1 MVFLNPS
8 TSRRSYVSV
17 LRARN
22 RIEQF
27 IIRHQTPSY
36 ETIPVWNSY
45 NRVLAEDIV
54 STINIPA
61 YHSSHM
67 DGYAVKAEDII
78 HASCEN
84 PVVLNLITNRIKPRK
99 RTGVLLSTP
108 TNVIV
113 RKHEAFRIMTGGY
126 LPKGANTV
134 IPIEETQQLVDREN
148 KAKVYAMATLPRGSF
163 VYHRGRDIK
172 KGYQLMNR
180 GKILRPQDT
189 ALLAS
194 LHITKVTVFRKPK
207 VAIIATGGELTD
219 KLDDDDIKS
228 GKVLDTHS
236 HIISR
241 LVEELGGIPFRMGLT
256 ADDIAKIRSK
266 IEDAIAKS
274 MDLILTLGGSSVGK
288 YDLVEAAINSMGKPD
303 LLFHGVKIDRGR
315 VTGLAITKGRPII
328 IMPGPIQ
335 GAMNA
340 FLIFASPILK
350 LLSGQ
355 PKEKKQLTIPAIL
368 TKEWHARKKFPNFTK
383 ILYVNLRGR
392 QDGDFEAEPI
402 IGETESLSMFVK
414 ANGYT
419 IVPEKTTYLNRGQKV
434 KVHLLSG
441 LSYVY
446 T

>member
-1 MVFLNPS
+1 MILNP
-8 TSRRSYVSV
+8 TIRRSYVSV
-17 LRARN
+17 IRARN

-36 ETIPVWNSY
+36 ETIPVWDSY
-45 NRVLAEDIV
+45 NRVLAQDIV

-78 HASCEN
+78 HASREN
-84 PVVLNLITNRIKPRK
+84 PVVLKLITNRIKPRK
-99 RTGVLLSTP
+99 RTGVLLPS

-126 LPKGANTV
+126 LPKGANIV
-134 IPIEETQQLVDREN
+134 IPIEETQQLVDSEN
-148 KAKVYAMATLPRGSF
+148 KAKVYAMAALPRGSF
-163 VYHRGRDIK
+163 VFHRGRDIK
-172 KGYQLMNR
+172 KGHQLMKR

-194 LHITKVTVFRKPK
+194 LHITKVTVFSKPK

-219 KLDDDDIKS
+219 KLDDDIKS

-241 LVEELGGIPFRMGLT
+241 LVEELGGISFRMGPT
-256 ADDIAKIRSK
+256 VDDITKIRSR

-288 YDLVEAAINSMGKPD
+288 YDLVEAAIDSMGKPD
-303 LLFHGVKIDRGR
+303 LLFHGVKLDRGR

-392 QDGDFEAEPI
+392 QNGDFEAEPI
-402 IGETESLSMFVK
+402 TGETESLSMFVK
-414 ANGYT
+414 ANGYI

-434 KVHLLSG
+434 KAHLLSG

>member
-1 MVFLNPS
+1 MVLN
-8 TSRRSYVSV
+8 TTTRRSYVSV

-45 NRVLAEDIV
+45 NRVLAQDIV

-78 HASCEN
+78 HASREN
-84 PVVLNLITNRIKPRK
+84 PVVLNLITNPIKPRK
-99 RTGVLLSTP
+99 RTAVLLPS

-134 IPIEETQQLVDREN
+134 IPIEETQQLVDSENN
-148 KAKVYAMATLPRGSF
+148 KAKVYAMTTLPRGSF
-163 VYHRGRDIK
+163 VYHRGGDIK
-172 KGYQLMNR
+172 KGNQLMNR

-194 LHITKVTVFRKPK
+194 LHITTVTVFSKPK
-207 VAIIATGGELTD
+207 VAIIATGSELTD
-219 KLDDDDIKS
+219 KLDDIKS

-241 LVEELGGIPFRMGLT
+241 FVEELGGISFRMGLT
-256 ADDIAKIRSK
+256 ADDIASIRSR

-288 YDLVEAAINSMGKPD
+288 YDLVEAAIDSMGKPD
-303 LLFHGVKIDRGR
+303 LLFHGVKLDRGR

-355 PKEKKQLTIPAIL
+355 SKEKKQLTIPATL

-383 ILYVNLRGR
+383 ILYMNLRA
-392 QDGDFEAEPI
+392 QQNGDFEAEPI
-402 IGETESLSMFVK
+402 VAETESLSMFVK
-414 ANGYT
+414 ANSYI
-419 IVPEKTTYLNRGQKV
+419 IVPEKTTYLNRGQKI

>member
-1 MVFLNPS
+1 MVLN
-8 TSRRSYVSV
+8 TTTRRSYVSV

-27 IIRHQTPSY
+27 IIHHQTPSY

-45 NRVLAEDIV
+45 NRVLAQDIV

-78 HASCEN
+78 HASRES
-84 PVVLNLITNRIKPRK
+84 PVVLNLITNRIIPRK
-99 RTGVLLSTP
+99 RTAVLLLPS

-113 RKHEAFRIMTGGY
+113 RKQEAFRIMTGEY

-134 IPIEETQQLVDREN
+134 IPIEETQQVVDSENN
-148 KAKVYAMATLPRGSF
+148 KAKVYAMTTLPRGSF

-172 KGYQLMNR
+172 KGHQLMNR

-194 LHITKVTVFRKPK
+194 LHITKVTVFSKPK
-207 VAIIATGGELTD
+207 VAIIATGSELTD
-219 KLDDDDIKS
+219 KLDDIKS

-241 LVEELGGIPFRMGLT
+241 FVEELGGISFRMGLI

-288 YDLVEAAINSMGKPD
+288 YDLVEAAIHSMGKPD
-303 LLFHGVKIDRGR
+303 LLFHGVKLDRGR

-335 GAMNA
+335 GAMDA

-355 PKEKKQLTIPAIL
+355 SKEKKQLTIPAIL

-383 ILYVNLRGR
+383 ILYVNLRAR
-392 QDGDFEAEPI
+392 QNGDFEAEPI
-402 IGETESLSMFVK
+402 IAETESLSMFVK
-414 ANGYT
+414 AKGYI
-419 IVPEKTTYLNRGQKV
+419 IVPEKTTYLSMGQKV